1 MQLIQWSGQT
11 EDGLKYRQGKKCQA
25 VIMMVHNYQVICSS
39 FSISNHWITA
49 ASHTFI
55 PFEIMHLPLYL
66 SPPLSSLL
74 WNTDELF
81 PHTDIRISTMLS
93 VSTKTEFAQLTFG
106 THGFMPGV
114 LEICTAPRKFRLYG
128 SCVGITHHIWSLA
141 LLQGES
147 EQCLPY
153 RRCSTGHMFVKQK
166 WSRERWVYMVKML
179 GIWFSYRV
187 WEILEENEKSPS
199 QVPVLYMEYGHL

>member
-1 MQLIQWSGQT
+1 
-11 EDGLKYRQGKKCQA
+11 
-25 VIMMVHNYQVICSS
+25 MMVHNYQVICSS

-93 VSTKTEFAQLTFG
+93 VSTKTKFAQLTFG

-114 LEICTAPRKFRLYG
+114 LEICTAPRKSRLYG
-128 SCVGITHHIWSLA
+128 SCVGIIHHIWSLA

-153 RRCSTGHMFVKQK
+153 RRCSTGRMFVKYK
-166 WSRERWVYMVKML
+166 WSRERWVYMVKTL
-179 GIWFSYRV
+179 GTWFSYRV
-187 WEILEENEKSPS
+187 WEITWGKRKISITSPCCLHGIRPS
-199 QVPVLYMEYGHL
+199 LGQE